1 MKTQSKRVVLAA
13 NTGWYLFNFRRNLI
27 EHLSQE
33 GFEVI
38 LIAPIDRYLRELASR
53 GYHTHPIPLDSK
65 SQNPFRELKTS
76 FRLLQLLARLKPA
89 VVLSF
94 TVKPNIYLGISTQ
107 LLNLPLLSTVTGLG
121 TAFIAG
127 GLLQKLVVM
136 LYRISQRRCGAI
148 VFQNQDDE
156 EMFKKLEIGSGRKKI
171 IIPGSGV
178 NVDRFPK
185 SKYTHSTDKKILFI
199 GRLLY
204 DKGVS
209 ELVEAAKIIAPRYKE
224 KGTVTFQFLGGL
236 APQNLTS
243 VSPDDVEKWKKFPFI
258 EFLDWADDIRPAIN
272 AAYCVVLPSYREGL
286 PKSLIEAGSMGRP
299 VITTNV
305 PGCREVVVNGENG
318 LLCRARS
325 VDDLVSKIE
334 QMLDFGVLD
343 WEKMAESG
351 RRRVEIMFD
360 ERVIIKKYLELLA
373 EIQR

>member
-1 MKTQSKRVVLAA
+1 MLAA

-27 EHLSQE
+27 EHLSQK

-38 LIAPIDRYLRELASR
+38 LIAPADRYLRELASR
-53 GYHTHPIPLDSK
+53 GYHTHPVPLDSK

-76 FRLLQLLARLKPA
+76 FRLLQLLMRLKPA
-89 VVLSF
+89 AVLSF

-136 LYRISQRRCGAI
+136 LYRISQRRCAAI

-156 EMFKKLEIGSGRKKI
+156 EMFKKLGIGSGRKKI

-185 SKYTHSTDKKILFI
+185 SKYTHSTDKKVLFI

-224 KGTVTFQFLGGL
+224 KGAVTFQFLGGL

-243 VSPDDVEKWKKFPFI
+243 VRPDDVEKWKKFPFI
-258 EFLDWADDIRPAIN
+258 EFLDWADDIRPTIK
-272 AAYCVVLPSYREGL
+272 AAYCVALPSYREGL

-299 VITTNV
+299 VIATNV
-305 PGCREVVVNGENG
+305 PGCREVVVNGEHG
-318 LLCRARS
+318 LLCRPRS